1 MIDSRKSFIIVK
13 VFVQIVE
20 FNNLVL
26 KFLEFVYKEG
36 IVLFR
41 KYKVC
46 YYFILFIYL
55 YELIFN
61 YYEYNF
67 IERCIVFLILKVY
80 FFDL

>member
-36 IVLFR
+36 IVLFW

-46 YYFILFIYL
+46 YYFILFINL